1 MATRWS
7 RLHGEP
13 YLRRGRGFDEVKDV
27 EGLMVVLWF
36 RGIEQWCLA
45 LGDLAHGGHGF
56 PVTALTWKG
65 MVERKWQDEERVSKA
80 LAFI

>member
-13 YLRRGRGFDEVKDV
+13 YLRRGRGFGEVKDV

-36 RGIEQWCLA
+36 RGIGQWRLVRVIW
-45 LGDLAHGGHGF
+45 LSGITVF
-56 PVTALTWKG
+56 PVTALTWKRTAEG
-65 MVERKWQDEERVSKA
+65 EMVRGRGRE
-80 LAFI
+80 